1 MDVSVTTEIFLL
13 TQHTFHNIDNT
24 PFTSSQLLS
33 AHSLSHSGILSP
45 THLLTHSLTH
55 LHISWGDYFGE
66 PTPINWPQV
75 SSSFG
80 AVDLAGFP
88 KAGAHWFQT
97 WWLFNS
103 SGPTRP
109 PLPSGH
115 SAYIVEGLDPRNW
128 PTQSNGANRSF
139 HVYTDGAQA
148 ELFAD
153 GKSLGARL
161 ASSRLGWLQ
170 WDVPSTLHLPSN
182 LTVVA
187 KDVHGH
193 PIARHER
200 VAASTATALRLSLD
214 VPHVSTG
221 TGSKVVLDGHDVA
234 LVRAAVVDGHGNVV
248 TSATHNVTFTVRSG
262 PGRVLGVGNGDPAC
276 HEPNQVPWRSAY
288 HGLVRGIIKVTQD
301 AAEAAVHRQ
310 TMSLVDVD
318 GAKGQVH
325 VVDPSRVKGSN
336 IVVLASADGLSSAE
350 LEIQVS
356 TDTQTD
362 GVLAAAKAHLLS
374 AISLE

>member
-1 MDVSVTTEIFLL
+1 M
-13 TQHTFHNIDNT
+13 
-24 PFTSSQLLS
+24 
-33 AHSLSHSGILSP
+33 
-45 THLLTHSLTH
+45 
-55 LHISWGDYFGE
+55 
-66 PTPINWPQV
+66 
-75 SSSFG
+75 
-80 AVDLAGFP
+80 DLAGFP
-88 KAGAHWFQT
+88 KAGALWFQT

-109 PLPSGH
+109 PLPRGH
-115 SAYIVEGLDPRNW
+115 SAYIVEGVDPRDW
-128 PTQSNGANRSF
+128 PARSGDASASVSASASANRTF

-153 GKSLGARL
+153 GESLGSRSV
-161 ASSRLGWLQ
+161 SSRLGWLQ
-170 WDVPSTLHLPSN
+170 WDVPSTLKLPTN

-187 KDVHGH
+187 KDALGH

-200 VAASTATALRLSLD
+200 VAASTPTALRLTLD
-214 VPHVSTG
+214 VPHVSTA

-234 LVRAAVVDGHGNVV
+234 LVRATVVDVHGNAV

-301 AAEAAVHRQ
+301 AAATAVHRQ

-318 GAKGQVH
+318 GAKGQVR
-325 VVDPSRVKGSN
+325 VVDPTHAGVS
-336 IVVLASADGLSSAE
+336 IVVSASADGLSAAE

-356 TDTQTD
+356 TDAQTD
-362 GVLAAAKAHLLS
+362 GVLASAKAHLRS